1 MQLTTTVNCTQH
13 HHYMDFS
20 RDNSILRLGIFVNFS
35 SSDDSFKA
43 ELFIIEKNVSY
54 GPGLPQ
60 EVRLAKHW
68 SCLDFAK

>member
-20 RDNSILRLGIFVNFS
+20 RDNSILKLGIFIIFS
-35 SSDDSFKA
+35 SSDDLFKA
-43 ELFIIEKNVSY
+43 KYFIIGKKVSY

-60 EVRLAKHW
+60 EIRRVKQW
-68 SCLDFAK
+68 SCLNFVR

>member
-13 HHYMDFS
+13 HHYMEFS
-20 RDNSILRLGIFVNFS
+20 RDNSILKLGIFVNFS

-60 EVRLAKHW
+60 EVRPAKQW
-68 SCLDFAK
+68 YYLDFEK